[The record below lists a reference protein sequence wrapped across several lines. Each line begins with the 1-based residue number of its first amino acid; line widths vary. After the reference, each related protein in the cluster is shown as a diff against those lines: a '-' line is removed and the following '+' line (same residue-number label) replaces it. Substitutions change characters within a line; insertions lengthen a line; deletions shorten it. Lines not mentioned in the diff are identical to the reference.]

1 MEQQIDRQ
9 TDRQTERGIE
19 SVRSITWI
27 HGYRSGISRWIS
39 RYRSSKQQ
47 FSLSLS
53 LWELNTVFRY
63 THTQVG
69 KALDSHQTI
78 SSAVRQA
85 AAGSQ
90 AAEHEGGNGAVT
102 LPLSFPQHFLSSLT
116 RALSCWPALSAK
128 LPMMHP
134 ILLLTPYYL
143 PAHLQYD
150 LSIITLETG

>member
-1 MEQQIDRQ
+1 MGQAHFSSPGMIDGT
-9 TDRQTERGIE
+9 TDRQTERDRNRE
-19 SVRSITWI
+19 EYYMDSWI
-27 HGYRSGISRWIS
+27 

-53 LWELNTVFRY
+53 LWEPNTVFRY
-63 THTQVG
+63 AHTQVD
-69 KALDSHQTI
+69 KAFDSHQTI

-128 LPMMHP
+128 PPMMHP

-143 PAHLQYD
+143 PACLQYD
-150 LSIITLETG
+150 QSIIT